1 MCDISVAVN
10 LSVDRVSKEV
20 NASVL
25 KTPEEKICTLSGSRG
40 MTRELSLLLFAYD
53 IALVG
58 DMIEILQKMVS
69 EFGRV
74 CERRKVK
81 SKHQ

>member
-1 MCDISVAVN
+1 
-10 LSVDRVSKEV
+10 
-20 NASVL
+20 
-25 KTPEEKICTLSGSRG
+25 
-40 MTRELSLLLFAYD
+40 MTKELSLLLFAYD